1 MGAIVGIIVAL
12 LAVGG
17 IAFLLALRSLIEISG
32 PNEVLVFSGRTHQ
45 SADGERGYRLIRG
58 GRGLRVPLIEKVE
71 RLDLTNMNIE
81 VRVFGA
87 YSKGG
92 IPLNVQAVA
101 NVKVA
106 GDEPIIDNAIE
117 RVLPKSRDQIM
128 RIAKETLEG
137 NLRGVLATLT
147 PEEVN
152 EDKKKFAE
160 SLTVEAGEDLSQ
172 LGLVLDSLKIQN
184 VTDDQGY
191 LAAIGRKQSADLER
205 RARIAEAEAKAEATV
220 TEARNHEQTR
230 LRQIKAEL
238 EVARA
243 EAERRIVDAETM
255 RAAVMREEEGE
266 VEALIASAQAE
277 LDVQRARIEETQQ
290 RLQAELIEPWLARR
304 DAMVNEAQGKAAQ
317 IVEDGRARADSLREV
332 AYVWSDLGED
342 AKRVLLLQKLERI
355 VEILVDTVP
364 ELEVEDLTVID
375 GVNGG
380 GDGTPLRAVSFLEQ
394 LKKTTGID
402 LSNLT
407 PGQQSEG
414 ETVRKRSEET
424 VQSDGNN

>member
-1 MGAIVGIIVAL
+1 MTAIIGIIVAIL
-12 LAVGG
+12 GIGAV
-17 IAFLLALRSLIEISG
+17 AFLLAVRGLIEISG
-32 PNEVLVFSGRTHQ
+32 PNEVLVFSGRTHR
-45 SADGERGYRLIRG
+45 SSDGRRGYRLIRG
-58 GRGLRVPLIEKVE
+58 GRGLRVPLIEKID

-81 VRVFGA
+81 VRVLGA

-106 GDEPIIDNAIE
+106 GDEPIINNAIE
-117 RVLPKSRDQIM
+117 RLLPKNRQEIM

-152 EDKKKFAE
+152 EDKQKFAE

-205 RARIAEAEAKAEATV
+205 RARMAEADARSESTV
-220 TEARNHEQTR
+220 TQARNLEQTR

-243 EAERRIVDAETM
+243 EAERRIVDAETK

-266 VEALIASAQAE
+266 VEALIARAEAE
-277 LDVQRARIEETQQ
+277 LDVQRARIDETKQ

-304 DAMVNEAQGKAAQ
+304 DAMVSDAKGQAAQ
-317 IVEDGRARADSLREV
+317 IVEDGRARADALREV

-355 VEILVDTVP
+355 VNIMLSTVP
-364 ELEVEDLTVID
+364 ELEIDDLTVID
-375 GVNGG
+375 GVSASGEG
-380 GDGTPLRAVSFLEQ
+380 SPLRAVSFLEQ
-394 LKKTTGID
+394 LKRTTGID
-402 LSNLT
+402 LSSLT
-407 PGQQSEG
+407 AREQKQVFES
-414 ETVRKRSEET
+414 VSR
-424 VQSDGNN
+424 DDND

>member
-1 MGAIVGIIVAL
+1 MGAIVGIFVAL

-17 IAFLLALRSLIEISG
+17 VAFLLAIRSLVEISG
-32 PNEVLVFSGRTHQ
+32 PNEVLVFSGRTHR
-45 SADGERGYRLIRG
+45 GEEGKRGYRLIRG
-58 GRGLRVPLIEKVE
+58 GRGLRIPLIEKID
-71 RLDLTNMNIE
+71 RLELTNMNIE
-81 VRVFGA
+81 VRVEGA

-106 GDEPIIDNAIE
+106 GDEPIINNAIE
-117 RVLPKSRDQIM
+117 RLLPKTRDEIM

-152 EDKKKFAE
+152 EDKQKFAE
-160 SLTVEAGEDLSQ
+160 SLTVEAGQDLSQ

-205 RARIAEAEAKAEATV
+205 RARIAEADAKSEAAV
-220 TEARNHEQTR
+220 TEARNSEQTR
-230 LRQIKAEL
+230 LRQVKAEL

-243 EAERRIVDAETM
+243 QAERRVIDAETM
-255 RAAVMREEEGE
+255 RAAVEREQEGE
-266 VEALIASAQAE
+266 VEALVARANAE
-277 LDVQRARIEETQQ
+277 LDVQRARIEETKQ

-304 DAMVNEAQGKAAQ
+304 DAMVSEAKGQASQ
-317 IVEDGRARADSLREV
+317 IVEDGRARANALREV

-355 VEILVDTVP
+355 VEILISTVP
-364 ELEVEDLTVID
+364 ELDIENLTIID
-375 GVNGG
+375 GVN
-380 GDGTPLRAVSFLEQ
+380 DGSGSSPLRAVSFLEQ
-394 LKKTTGID
+394 LKQTTGID
-402 LSNLT
+402 LSSLT
-407 PGQQSEG
+407 PQQQRQVAEAVK
-414 ETVRKRSEET
+414 EVEE
-424 VQSDGNN
+424 VE